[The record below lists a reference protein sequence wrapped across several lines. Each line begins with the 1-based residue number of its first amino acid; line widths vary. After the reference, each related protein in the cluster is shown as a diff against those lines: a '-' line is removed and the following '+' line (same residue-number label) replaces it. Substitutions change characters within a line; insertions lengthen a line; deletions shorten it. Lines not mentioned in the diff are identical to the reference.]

1 MTSSTDL
8 FTPISL
14 AGITARNRLWV
25 SPMCQY
31 SVFAEDG
38 VPTDWHLV
46 HLGSRAVGGAGL
58 ILAEATAVEPRGRI
72 SAQDLGLWN
81 DAQAEAFGPIVR
93 FVAAHGATPAI
104 QIAHAGRKAGVPG
117 KIGPSPLAFSPEMGA
132 PLEAAA
138 DDLRAVVAAFRAA
151 AERAKQ
157 AGFQVVELHA
167 AHGYLLH
174 EFLSPVSNRRTD
186 VYGGSL
192 ENRARLLLEVVRAV
206 RGVWPERLPLFV
218 RISATDWLP
227 NLPSWD
233 VEQSVVL
240 AKWLKAEGV
249 DLIDVSSGGLSADQQ
264 IKLEPGYQV
273 PFAERI
279 KREAGLAVGAVGL
292 ITEARQADAIV
303 REGRADAVLV
313 ARQSLR
319 DPYWPLRVARELGVE
334 MAVPFQYRRAW

>member
-1 MTSSTDL
+1 MTSSTHL
-8 FTPISL
+8 FTPFTLRS
-14 AGITARNRLWV
+14 ITVRNRLWV

-81 DAQAEAFGPIVR
+81 DAQAEAFERIVR
-93 FVAAHGATPAI
+93 FVAAHGATSAI

-117 KIGPSPLAFSPEMGA
+117 KIGPSPVAFSPEMGV
-132 PLEAAA
+132 PMEAAA
-138 DDLRAVVAAFRAA
+138 DDLRAVVEAFRAA
-151 AERAKQ
+151 AERAQ
-157 AGFQVVELHA
+157 RAGFQAVEIHA

-206 RGVWPERLPLFV
+206 RSVWPERLPLFI

-227 NLPSWD
+227 GVPSWD
-233 VEQSVVL
+233 VEQSVML

-264 IKLEPGYQV
+264 IKLEPGYQA

-279 KREAGLAVGAVGL
+279 KREAGIAVGAVGL
-292 ITEARQADAIV
+292 ITEASQADAIV
-303 REGRADAVLV
+303 REGCADAVLV

>member
-1 MTSSTDL
+1 MTSSTHL
-8 FTPISL
+8 FTPFTLRS
-14 AGITARNRLWV
+14 ITVRNRLWV

-81 DAQAEAFGPIVR
+81 DAQAEAFDRIVR

-117 KIGPSPLAFSPEMGA
+117 KIAPSPAAFSPEMGV
-132 PLEAAA
+132 PMEAAA
-138 DDLRAVVAAFRAA
+138 DDLRAVVEAFRAA
-151 AERAKQ
+151 AERAQ
-157 AGFQVVELHA
+157 RTGFQAVEIHA

-206 RGVWPERLPLFV
+206 RCVWPERLPLFV

-227 NLPSWD
+227 GVPSWD
-233 VEQSVVL
+233 VEQSVIL

-279 KREAGLAVGAVGL
+279 KRDAGIAVGAVGL

-303 REGRADAVLV
+303 REGRAAAVLV

>member
-1 MTSSTDL
+1 
-8 FTPISL
+8 
-14 AGITARNRLWV
+14 
-25 SPMCQY
+25 
-31 SVFAEDG
+31 
-38 VPTDWHLV
+38 
-46 HLGSRAVGGAGL
+46 LGSRAVGGAGL
-58 ILAEATAVEPRGRI
+58 VLAEATAVQPRGRI

-81 DAQAEAFGPIVR
+81 DAQAEAFERIAR
-93 FVAAHGATPAI
+93 FVANHGATPAI
-104 QIAHAGRKAGVPG
+104 QIGHAGRKAGVPG

-132 PLEAAA
+132 PMEAEA
-138 DDLRAVVAAFRAA
+138 DDLRAVVDAFRAA
-151 AERAKQ
+151 AERAQ
-157 AGFQVVELHA
+157 HVGFQAIEVHA

-192 ENRARLLLEVVRAV
+192 ENRARLLLEVVRVV
-206 RGVWPERLPLFV
+206 RSVWPERLPLIV

-227 NLPSWD
+227 CVSSWD
-233 VEQSVVL
+233 VEQSVAL

-279 KREAGLAVGAVGL
+279 KRETGIAVGAVGL

-303 REGRADAVLV
+303 REGGADAVLV

>member
-1 MTSSTDL
+1 MTSSTHL
-8 FTPISL
+8 FAPFTLRSI
-14 AGITARNRLWV
+14 IVRNRLWV

-81 DAQAEAFGPIVR
+81 DAQAEAFGRIVR
-93 FVAAHGATPAI
+93 FVADHGATPAI
-104 QIAHAGRKAGVPG
+104 QIAHAGRKAGMPG
-117 KIGPSPLAFSPEMGA
+117 KIGPSPLAFSPEMGV
-132 PLEAAA
+132 PMEATA
-138 DDLRAVVAAFRAA
+138 DDLQAVVEAFRAA
-151 AERAKQ
+151 AERAQWAGLQ
-157 AGFQVVELHA
+157 AIEIHA

-174 EFLSPVSNRRTD
+174 EFLSPISNRRTD

-192 ENRARLLLEVVRAV
+192 KNRARLLLEVVRAV
-206 RGVWPERLPLFV
+206 KGVWPERLPLFV

-227 NLPSWD
+227 GVPSWD

-240 AKWLKAEGV
+240 AKWLKVEGV

-279 KREAGLAVGAVGL
+279 KREAGIAVGAVGL
-292 ITEARQADAIV
+292 ITEARQANAIV

>member
-1 MTSSTDL
+1 MTSATHL
-8 FTPISL
+8 FTPFTLRS
-14 AGITARNRLWV
+14 ITVRNRLWV

-81 DAQAEAFGPIVR
+81 DAQAEAFERIVR
-93 FVAAHGATPAI
+93 FVADHGATPAI
-104 QIAHAGRKAGVPG
+104 QIAHAGRKAGVAG
-117 KIGPSPLAFSPEMGA
+117 KLAPSPLAFSSEMGV
-132 PLEAAA
+132 PTETTA
-138 DDLRAVVAAFRAA
+138 DDLRAVVEAFRAA
-151 AERAKQ
+151 AERAQ
-157 AGFQVVELHA
+157 RTGFQAVEIHA

-206 RGVWPERLPLFV
+206 RCVWPERLPLFV

-227 NLPSWD
+227 GVPSWD
-233 VEQSVVL
+233 VEQSVIL

-279 KREAGLAVGAVGL
+279 KRDAGIAVGAVGL

-303 REGRADAVLV
+303 REGRAAAVLV